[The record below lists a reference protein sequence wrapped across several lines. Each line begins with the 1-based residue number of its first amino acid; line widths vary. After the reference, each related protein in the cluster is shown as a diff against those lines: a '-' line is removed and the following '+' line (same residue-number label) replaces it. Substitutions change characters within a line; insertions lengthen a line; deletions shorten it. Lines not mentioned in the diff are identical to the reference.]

1 MLSECLDRLDIPE
14 GASVSIEEAVALYR
28 ALAAARPEALNSDLV
43 AALSKFIRLSKQS
56 RSTDGQVQVG
66 C

>member
-1 MLSECLDRLDIPE
+1 MLSECLDRLGIPE

-28 ALAAARPEALNSDLV
+28 ALAAARPEVLNSDLV
-43 AALSKFIRLSKQS
+43 AALSKFLRLSKQS
-56 RSTDGQVQVG
+56 RSTDGRVG

>member
-1 MLSECLDRLDIPE
+1 MLSECLDRLGIPE

-43 AALSKFIRLSKQS
+43 AALSKFLRLSKQS
-56 RSTDGQVQVG
+56 RSTDGRVG